1 MNTANKIAWRYA
13 TGKKSAQ
20 AINIISWISMAAIL
34 FSTAAMII
42 LFSVYNGIEGITKD
56 LYTAFYPDIK
66 ISPKTGKY
74 FKGNPNQI
82 TTLNQTDAISLYSYT
97 LEDMVMIANQ
107 DQNKIAHLIGVNNDW
122 FKINSIDNHMV
133 EGVAAFNELYT
144 IPPAIVGLRLAASL
158 GIEANNIFTNF
169 TVYHPKTNYN
179 FASAEGVEG
188 FNQLNVQPSGIF
200 RVASM
205 IDEKYI
211 IVPIKFA
218 TQLFEKDNEFST
230 IAIKAKEPN
239 NIEPLIEDLK
249 KTFPEEHFL
258 IEDKYEQNKT
268 LYMILN
274 SEKWAV
280 YAILL
285 MVMLVASFNMIG
297 SLSMLALE
305 KKKDIVI
312 LKSLGATDKL
322 IYQIF
327 LRSGLLLTGIGALG
341 GLVFGYIICW
351 LQQQFGIIEMGGGFI
366 VNAYPVAFKISD
378 FILVLISIIII
389 GLIASIFP
397 ATKAAKSSL
406 VLKEE

>member
-205 IDEKYI
+205 MDEKYI

>member
-188 FNQLNVQPSGIF
+188 FNQLNIQPSGIF

-205 IDEKYI
+205 MDEKYI

-239 NIEPLIEDLK
+239 KIETLIEELK

-366 VNAYPVAFKISD
+366 VNAYPVAFKLSD